1 MINLMGQV
9 GALPAFHLAP
19 QPSQCRRQDTL
30 EGLDASVGTSLRP
43 SAMRGQTPHS
53 PLTLWLV

>member
-9 GALPAFHLAP
+9 GASHAFHLAP
-19 QPSQCRRQDTL
+19 QPSQCHWQNTL

-43 SAMRGQTPHS
+43 SAMRGQTLHS